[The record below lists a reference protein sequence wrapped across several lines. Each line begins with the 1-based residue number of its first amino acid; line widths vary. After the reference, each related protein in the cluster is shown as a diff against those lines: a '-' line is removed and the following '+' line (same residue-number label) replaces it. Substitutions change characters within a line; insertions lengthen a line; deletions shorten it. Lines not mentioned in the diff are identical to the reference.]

1 MAEEDSSQ
9 EKTEE
14 PTGKR
19 LEKAREDG
27 QIPRSKELST
37 SLILITGVL
46 SLWIFGDWL
55 FNAERNIF
63 ILNFSIERHHL
74 FDEKQMV
81 IRLAAS
87 ALEAIIAV
95 SPIFI
100 LLTLA
105 AIFGPLAL
113 GGWMFSAK
121 SVMPKLN
128 RISPLAGL
136 KRMFSLKSLMELL
149 KGWAKILVVV
159 GCILFLFFSLKNSVL
174 SLNQE
179 PQRQAI
185 AHAMDLVMISALTL
199 ALSTLLISLIDVPFQ
214 IYEFTKKMKMSL
226 QEVKD
231 EHKDTEGKPEVKQ
244 RIRRLQYEM
253 SQRRM
258 MSDVPDADVVITNP
272 THYAVALKYHSDE
285 MKAPILLAKGTD
297 EVALKIREI
306 ASHNKIPVVESPSLA
321 RSVYTFTKVGKE
333 IPEGLYVAIAQ
344 VLAYVYQLDQYFKQQ
359 GPRPRQPVFPV
370 PPDLRA

>member
-55 FNAERNIF
+55 FSAERNIF

-74 FDEKQMV
+74 FDEKQM
-81 IRLAAS
+81 IIHLAAS

-95 SPIFI
+95 TPIFI

-113 GGWMFSAK
+113 GGWMFSGK
-121 SVMPKLN
+121 SLLPKLD

-136 KRMFSLKSLMELL
+136 KRMFSLKSLVELL

-174 SLNQE
+174 SLSQE

-185 AHAMDLVMISALTL
+185 AHAMNLVMTGALTL

-344 VLAYVYQLDQYFKQQ
+344 VLAYVYQLDQYFKRQ
-359 GPRPRQPVFPV
+359 GPKPRQPTFPV

>member
-14 PTGKR
+14 PTSKR

-37 SLILITGVL
+37 SLILITGAL
-46 SLWIFGDWL
+46 SLWVFGGFL
-55 FNAERNIF
+55 YNAEKNIF
-63 ILNFSIERHHL
+63 ILNFVLDREHL

-81 IRLAAS
+81 IHLSAS
-87 ALEAIIAV
+87 ALEAIIAI
-95 SPIFI
+95 SPVLI
-100 LLTLA
+100 LLVLA

-121 SVMPKLN
+121 SLLPKLN
-128 RISPLAGL
+128 RISPIAGF
-136 KRMFSLKSLMELL
+136 KRMFSLKSLVELL
-149 KGWAKILVVV
+149 KGWAKIFVVV
-159 GCILFLFFSLKNSVL
+159 GCVLLLFFSLKNSILV
-174 SLNQE
+174 LNQE
-179 PQRQAI
+179 PQREAI
-185 AHAMDLVMISALTL
+185 YHAVDLIMTGALAL
-199 ALSTLLISLIDVPFQ
+199 ALSTLLVSIIDVPFQ

-258 MSDVPDADVVITNP
+258 MGDVPDADVVITNP

-306 ASHNKIPVVESPSLA
+306 ANHSSIPVVEAPSLA

-344 VLAYVYQLDQYFKQQ
+344 VLAYVYQLDQFFKRQ
-359 GPRPRQPVFPV
+359 GPKPRQPVFPV

>member
-1 MAEEDSSQ
+1 MADDSSQ

-14 PTGKR
+14 PTAKR

-37 SLILITGVL
+37 SLILITGAL
-46 SLWIFGDWL
+46 SLWIFGGVL
-55 FNAERNIF
+55 FNAAQKIFDFNYTLERFHIF
-63 ILNFSIERHHL
+63 DTN
-74 FDEKQMV
+74 QMV
-81 IRLAAS
+81 IHLSAS
-87 ALEAIIAV
+87 VLKAIIAI
-95 SPIFI
+95 SPVMI
-100 LLTLA
+100 LLVLA

-113 GGWMFSAK
+113 GGWMFSGK
-121 SVMPKLN
+121 SLLPKLN
-128 RISPLAGL
+128 RISPLAGF
-136 KRMFSLKSLMELL
+136 KRMFSVKSLVELL
-149 KGWAKILVVV
+149 KSWLKIFIVV
-159 GCILFLFFSLKNSVL
+159 GTILGLFFSLKDIVFV
-174 SLNQE
+174 LNQE
-179 PQRQAI
+179 PHRAAI
-185 AHAMDLVMISALTL
+185 FHAANLVMIGAL
-199 ALSTLLISLIDVPFQ
+199 ALALCTLLVSIVDVPFQ

-244 RIRRLQYEM
+244 RVRQLQHEM

-258 MSDVPDADVVITNP
+258 MSDVPDADVIITNP

-306 ASHNKIPVVESPSLA
+306 AKHKSVPIVEAPTLA
-321 RSVYTFTKVGKE
+321 RSVYAFTKIGKE

-344 VLAYVYQLDQYFKQQ
+344 VLAYVYQLDQYFK
-359 GPRPRQPVFPV
+359 GLGERPKQPVFPV
-370 PPDLRA
+370 PADLRA

>member
-55 FNAERNIF
+55 FSAERNIF
-63 ILNFSIERHHL
+63 ILNFDIERHHL
-74 FDEKQMV
+74 FDDKQMV

-95 SPIFI
+95 TPIFI

-121 SVMPKLN
+121 SLLPKLD

-174 SLNQE
+174 NLSQE

-185 AHAMDLVMISALTL
+185 VHAMDLVMIGALTL

-359 GPRPRQPVFPV
+359 GPRPRQPTFPV